1 VVNARE
7 ATRVR
12 AIFDLY
18 LKHQAL
24 LPVVRELERRGWRNK
39 TWVTRK
45 GRKMGGQPFIKTNLH
60 MLLTNPTYAGKLR
73 YKTELHNGEHAAI
86 VDPAKW
92 QKVQEMLQYN
102 RHKGSTERNGSG
114 AILKGLLHCRPC
126 GCAMTPTYASKG
138 GKRYRYYVCSNA
150 LKRGWDHCPS
160 QSVPA
165 GGMEEI
171 IVEQISKVS
180 QDSKR
185 LKKILM
191 EALKE
196 RKKHLADLESERRG
210 LARELK
216 SLTKSLPPRAGERDN
231 HFGLESVHENIGRL
245 KRRLSENNDQV
256 QLLQQPG
263 LEMKQAAQTLATLE
277 QFLGNLPMVEQA
289 RFVRSTV
296 KRADY
301 DGGQGKLVLTLDPAG
316 LVAVLEERVKTN
328 QEKSK

>member
-1 VVNARE
+1 MYSYRSLNSKEKSSPSGLGTRSRPPGAKASGQEDFRSWASRVLRLVVNARE

-126 GCAMTPTYASKG
+126 GCAMTPTHATKV
-138 GKRYRYYVCSNA
+138 GKRYRYYVCSVA
-150 LKRGWDHCPS
+150 QKRGCDRCPS

-165 GGMEEI
+165 GQMER
-171 IVEQISKVS
+171 IVVAQISKLG
-180 QDSKR
+180 QDPGR
-185 LKKILM
+185 LKTILA
-191 EALKE
+191 EASKQ
-196 RKKHLADLESERRG
+196 RQTRLAELEGERRG
-210 LARELK
+210 LEQELARAQALMKNLLQETGGQKQQPVSELEAI
-216 SLTKSLPPRAGERDN
+216 R
-231 HFGLESVHENIGRL
+231 ENIGHVE
-245 KRRLSENNDQV
+245 RRLADT
-256 QLLQQPG
+256 
-263 LEMKQAAQTLATLE
+263 KKQTLTL
-277 QFLGNLPMVEQA
+277 QLP
-289 RFVRSTV
+289 S
-296 KRADY
+296 
-301 DGGQGKLVLTLDPAG
+301 
-316 LVAVLEERVKTN
+316 LE
-328 QEKSK
+328 